1 MLWKAFPVLNSLTI
15 AILLEWHEDYKY
27 SIYTPLV
34 LLSGWAW
41 QHEMVF
47 IGKAVRGD
55 VERRRCWGSR
65 LAVFQDAGLI
75 ASLFPDARPW
85 ASAGASIPHTHSL
98 LASLHTHTLLHL
110 EERLHVTS
118 CTRTAF
124 PFRII
129 HSSDSALLHCQGF
142 ETCLFLKEVWTVFA
156 FKIQTRPNSPT
167 YTTPLPEV
175 CTRRSLWVCRRRVET
190 TSSERLPAL
199 QLHWWIIILHT
210 SPEQI

>member
-1 MLWKAFPVLNSLTI
+1 MYSSSAAVRMNMTAWDGVHREGCTWCCWKAALLRLSAGCVPGRWSDSVSVSRCKSL
-15 AILLEWHEDYKY
+15 
-27 SIYTPLV
+27 SF
-34 LLSGWAW
+34 S
-41 QHEMVF
+41 
-47 IGKAVRGD
+47 
-55 VERRRCWGSR
+55 RCIDPSHTFT
-65 LAVFQDAGLI
+65 ASI
-75 ASLFPDARPW
+75 AS
-85 ASAGASIPHTHSL
+85 
-98 LASLHTHTLLHL
+98 HTHTLLHL

-129 HSSDSALLHCQGF
+129 HSSDSAPLHCQGF
-142 ETCLFLKEVWTVFA
+142 ETCLFFKEVWTVFA

-167 YTTPLPEV
+167 YTTPWLEV

-199 QLHWWIIILHT
+199 QLHWWIILLHT